1 MCIPRKRFYCR
12 RNPAL
17 EAPLNPLRSIAWAL
31 LPLLLIPRT
40 LTADGTPTAQIRFTY
55 ENPKLQPHEICSD
68 GRGRRQRALPVG
80 GSGARGRPKHVVGAS
95 GSANSHHPKR
105 CGTPCSRPR
114 GRSKLF
120 AIPCD
125 DGGKNVAFQG
135 TKTLEYEGPEGK
147 GSCVYNWSKNAQ
159 IEKLTDE
166 FEAMAATLD
175 EGSKLQRQY
184 EHGRLSLD
192 SEMEIL
198 EQMVHDGR
206 AIEVE
211 NIAPHSADPCRRR
224 GGVTAGAAA
233 RTGSA
238 AGCQERLT
246 AKGSLMGRN

>member
-1 MCIPRKRFYCR
+1 M
-12 RNPAL
+12 
-17 EAPLNPLRSIAWAL
+17 NPLRSIAWAL
-31 LPLLLIPRT
+31 LPLLLIPKT
-40 LTADGTPTAQIRFTY
+40 MIANVTPTAQIRFVY
-55 ENPKLQPHEICSD
+55 ENPKLQPSKYVLTVGED
-68 GRGRRQRALPVG
+68 GNGHFR
-80 GSGARGRPKHVVGAS
+80 SEGAARVTGQNMSSEPQDRPIHI
-95 GSANSHHPKR
+95 
-105 CGTPCSRPR
+105 SRTLR
-114 GRSKLF
+114 EAMFATARKSKLF
-120 AIPCD
+120 AFPCD

-135 TKTLEYEGPEGK
+135 TKTLEYEGPEGN

-211 NIAPHSADPCRRR
+211 NIAPILQTLAGDEAVLQRVQRRAR
-224 GGVTAGAAA
+224 ALLQAAK
-233 RTGSA
+233 SD
-238 AGCQERLT
+238 
-246 AKGSLMGRN
+246 